1 MKFDFILAEK
11 ANYPV
16 AALCRNLGVSRQ
28 GFYAYVKRPPSERA
42 RRDQELC
49 AAIVRIFKAS
59 RETYGSPR
67 ILAALQA
74 EGWRT
79 SKRRV
84 ERLMRELGLQARERR
99 RFRVTTLANRKH
111 PVADNTLDR
120 DFTADAPDERWVTD
134 ITYIWTAE
142 GWVYLAA
149 IVDLFSRAVVGWA
162 LEDDLSTALP
172 LRALQNAVTRRQPQP
187 GLLHHSDRGCQYTS
201 SQYREALAERGIDVS
216 MSRRGDCWD
225 NAVAESFFATLKVE
239 LVSRQGWLTRR
250 QLRAAVFDYIETFY
264 NRQRLHSTLGYRTP
278 AQVEAEHLT
287 QRAA

>member
-11 ANYPV
+11 ANFPV
-16 AALCRNLGVSRQ
+16 TVLCRNPGVSRQ

-42 RRDQELC
+42 RRDEELRV
-49 AAIVRIFKAS
+49 AVLRIFEAS
-59 RETYGSPR
+59 RATYGSPR
-67 ILAALQA
+67 VLAALRA

-84 ERLMRELGLQARERR
+84 ERVMRELGLQARERKR
-99 RFRVTTLANRKH
+99 YRVTTLANARH
-111 PVADNTLDR
+111 PVADNVLER
-120 DFTADAPDERWVTD
+120 DFTASAPNERWVTD

-162 LEDDLSTALP
+162 LEDDLSAALP
-172 LRALQNAVTRRQPQP
+172 LRALENAVTRRQPAP

-201 SQYREALAERGIDVS
+201 AAYRQALASRGIEVS

-239 LVSRQGWLTRR
+239 LVSRQNWASRA

-278 AQVEAEHLT
+278 AQAEADHQFE
-287 QRAA
+287 RAA